1 MNDARMNDASNEC
14 QKTVRVDGTAVRC
27 LGIGLL
33 DCCKE
38 LLETQL

>member
-1 MNDARMNDASNEC
+1 MNDARMGDAGDEC

-27 LGIGLL
+27 LGRGLS

-38 LLETQL
+38 LLEGQL